1 MIETNSSPRR
11 QQHFKTDRV
20 VKVIS
25 YIVLS
30 LGVLIVVLPLLWAL
44 LTSFKEK
51 ALVYQIPPAWFFKP
65 TIENYLALI
74 QKYPFPQYF
83 LNSLIAA
90 SVSTLLSLL
99 FGGMAAYSIARHKTG
114 GEFFRGWVLNNRTMP
129 PIVILI
135 PIFMLANFLG
145 MTNNLITLII
155 AYMSFLLPF
164 TIWML
169 IGFFETIP
177 PDMEEAATVDGA
189 TPMQVFIKIVIPLTT
204 PGFAS
209 TGILAFLMA
218 WNEFMFALI
227 LSGKDTRTLPIGVAN
242 FMTQRG
248 VEMGELTAAT
258 MIIIIPVM
266 IVAFSIRRYLVQGLS
281 LGGVK

>member
-1 MIETNSSPRR
+1 MTITRSFPRKL
-11 QQHFKTDRV
+11 QHMKTDRV
-20 VKVIS
+20 VKTICYAILILGTLLVI
-25 YIVLS
+25 
-30 LGVLIVVLPLLWAL
+30 LPLLWAL

-51 ALVYQIPPAWFFKP
+51 ALVYQIPPAWIFKP
-65 TIENYLALI
+65 TFENYVALI

-83 LNSLIAA
+83 MNSMIAA

-99 FGGMAAYSIARHKTG
+99 FGGMAAYSIARYGTG
-114 GEFFRGWVLNNRTMP
+114 GNFLRGWVLNNRTMP

-145 MTNNLITLII
+145 MTNNIITLIV

-169 IGFFETIP
+169 IVFFESIP
-177 PDMEEAATVDGA
+177 PDMEEAAIVDGA
-189 TPMQVFIKIVIPLTT
+189 TPMQVFLKIVIPLST
-204 PGFAS
+204 PGLAS
-209 TGILAFLMA
+209 TGILAFLNV

-258 MIIIIPVM
+258 MVIIIPVM
-266 IVAFSIRRYLVQGLS
+266 ILAFSIRRYLVQGLS